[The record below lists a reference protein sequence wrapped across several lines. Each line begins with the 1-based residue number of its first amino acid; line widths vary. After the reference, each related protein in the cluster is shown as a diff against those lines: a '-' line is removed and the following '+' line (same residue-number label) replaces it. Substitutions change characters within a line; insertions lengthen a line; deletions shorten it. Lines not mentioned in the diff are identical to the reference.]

1 MNILVKRVQRCT
13 HCDVDAYYTL
23 SIEDFNSDD
32 ISVIEL
38 CLKCAKRE
46 LTKIIDDFPSIKA
59 LKMEPAY
66 VTMSVVLIYHNSS
79 FK

>member
-1 MNILVKRVQRCT
+1 MNILVKAVQRCK

-38 CLKCAKRE
+38 CLKCAKKE

-59 LKMEPAY
+59 FKMEPA
-66 VTMSVVLIYHNSS
+66 SYHVSS
-79 FK
+79 TNLS

>member
-1 MNILVKRVQRCT
+1 MILEYTFMNILVKAVQRCK

-38 CLKCAKRE
+38 CLKCAKKE

-59 LKMEPAY
+59 LKMEPA
-66 VTMSVVLIYHNSS
+66 
-79 FK
+79 

>member
-1 MNILVKRVQRCT
+1 MNILVKPVQRCK

-38 CLKCAKRE
+38 SLKCAKKE
-46 LTKIIDDFPSIKA
+46 LTKIIDIFRA
-59 LKMEPAY
+59 
-66 VTMSVVLIYHNSS
+66 
-79 FK
+79 

>member
-1 MNILVKRVQRCT
+1 MILEYTFMNILVKAVQWCK

-38 CLKCAKRE
+38 CLKCAKKE

-59 LKMEPAY
+59 LKMEPA
-66 VTMSVVLIYHNSS
+66 SLPCQ
-79 FK
+79 

>member
-1 MNILVKRVQRCT
+1 MILEYTFMNILVKAVQRCK

-32 ISVIEL
+32 ISVIDL
-38 CLKCAKRE
+38 CLKCAKKE

-59 LKMEPAY
+59 LKMEPASLPY
-66 VTMSVVLIYHNSS
+66 Q
-79 FK
+79 

>member
-1 MNILVKRVQRCT
+1 MNILVKPVQRCK

-38 CLKCAKRE
+38 YLKCAKKE
-46 LTKIIDDFPSIKA
+46 LTKIIDDFPCIKE
-59 LKMEPAY
+59 LKMEPA
-66 VTMSVVLIYHNSS
+66 SLPCQ
-79 FK
+79 

>member
-1 MNILVKRVQRCT
+1 MILEYTFMNILVKPVQRCK

-38 CLKCAKRE
+38 CLKCAKKE
-46 LTKIIDDFPSIKA
+46 LTKIIDDFPSIKV
-59 LKMEPAY
+59 LKMEPASLPCQQY
-66 VTMSVVLIYHNSS
+66 
-79 FK
+79 

>member
-1 MNILVKRVQRCT
+1 MNILVKAVQRCK

-38 CLKCAKRE
+38 CLKCAKKE
-46 LTKIIDDFPSIKA
+46 LTKIIDDFPSVKA
-59 LKMEPAY
+59 FKMEPA
-66 VTMSVVLIYHNSS
+66 SLSCQ
-79 FK
+79 

>member
-1 MNILVKRVQRCT
+1 MILEYTFMNILVKRVQRCT

-46 LTKIIDDFPSIKA
+46 LTKIIDDFPPIKA
-59 LKMEPAY
+59 FKMEPA
-66 VTMSVVLIYHNSS
+66 S
-79 FK
+79 FPCQY